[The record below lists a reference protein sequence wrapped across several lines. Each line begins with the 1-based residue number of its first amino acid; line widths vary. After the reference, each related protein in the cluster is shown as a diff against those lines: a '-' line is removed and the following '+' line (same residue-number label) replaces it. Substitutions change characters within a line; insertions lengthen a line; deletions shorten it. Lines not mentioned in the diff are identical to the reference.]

1 MYKPPYFEHW
11 VHFVLLL
18 SSGIKDFHFLPLV
31 KNIKARVT
39 TLSEQTKKQ
48 TNQPRRNVQIK
59 QTNKQTNKQT
69 KKLTFLKVITRQL
82 PVQFRP
88 SPLNPNKQV
97 HTKDPFVFWQEA
109 FRWQSWVYFWH
120 SSISKKKGRE
130 KNNYA
135 AVVAIIVTNQLLI
148 QTKPKFPLQRN
159 LSLNAIPNCSRVL
172 AVKDRPWQPFL

>member
-39 TLSEQTKKQ
+39 TLSEQTNKK
-48 TNQPRRNVQIK
+48 TNKPTKKERTN
-59 QTNKQTNKQT
+59 QTNKQTNKQ
-69 KKLTFLKVITRQL
+69 KKPTFLKVITRQL

-97 HTKDPFVFWQEA
+97 HTKDPFVF
-109 FRWQSWVYFWH
+109 
-120 SSISKKKGRE
+120 
-130 KNNYA
+130 
-135 AVVAIIVTNQLLI
+135 
-148 QTKPKFPLQRN
+148 
-159 LSLNAIPNCSRVL
+159 
-172 AVKDRPWQPFL
+172 